1 MKDSAQPLV
10 AAPVWDGMVRVFH
23 WSLVTLFVIAVIT
36 GEIGGNAI
44 QVHMWCGYGILALVL
59 FRLVWGFVGGEYAR
73 FASFIASPMRALTF
87 ARGMM
92 GKSHEYVTGHNPIGG
107 WMVLALLLLLATQAT
122 LGLFSYD
129 EISTSGPLARY
140 VSEDTSITLM
150 KRHRL
155 IGDVLLILAGLHI
168 AAVLFHLFVKG
179 ENLVRAMFNGQKSL
193 PPALAAEAN
202 AARRGSMPLGVVLLG
217 AALVVVAVI
226 VNWPILSK

>member
-1 MKDSAQPLV
+1 MT
-10 AAPVWDGMVRVFH
+10 APVWDAMVRVFH
-23 WSLVTLFVIAVIT
+23 WSLVSLFVIAVIT

-44 QVHMWCGYGILALVL
+44 QVHMWCGYGILTLVL
-59 FRLVWGFVGGEYAR
+59 FRVVWGFVGGEYAR
-73 FASFIASPMRALTF
+73 FTSFVASPMRALKF
-87 ARGMM
+87 ARGML

-107 WMVLALLLLLATQAT
+107 WMVIALLLLLATQAG

-140 VSEDTSITLM
+140 VSEETSITLM

-179 ENLVRAMFNGQKSL
+179 ENLVRAMFTGQKSL
-193 PPALAAEAN
+193 PPALAAQAST
-202 AARRGSMPLGVVLLG
+202 ARRGSIPLGVAVLG
-217 AALVVVAVI
+217 VAIATVAVI
-226 VNWPILSK
+226 VNWPALFK